1 MKKLAFGLFLT
12 LGLFACEESS
22 EHTDEHPENSEEQT
36 NHEEEE
42 EEEAII
48 DVMTNM

>member
-1 MKKLAFGLFLT
+1 MKKLTFGLFLA

-22 EHTDEHPENSEEQT
+22 EYNDEHSENSEETT

-42 EEEAII
+42 EAEAII